1 MTVEYS
7 CVFGISSPIKG
18 LEMGDQVNA
27 FFDRLTIITIHGK
40 DSRVFWFVIQKL
52 DRKYTY
58 PNSPRFTDADAA
70 AMAEKLK
77 DVRFYKD
84 ITFGQVW
91 TNKEVASMTA
101 LEETV
106 FQTWHHGR
114 MALLGDSVH
123 KVREV
128 ESSKSFLFLPRLS
141 RPLY

>member
-52 DRKYTY
+52 DKKYTY

-91 TNKEVASMTA
+91 TNKEAASMTA

-123 KVREV
+123 KV
-128 ESSKSFLFLPRLS
+128 
-141 RPLY
+141 